1 MLAEIAHLPAVIGKN
16 TGTVGKPRRI
26 CDLNRFL
33 HILDT
38 NHRQYRGE
46 NFLLPDFHFPGYPV
60 KHRRSDKI
68 TLLLHCG
75 VLPAIPEQFRPL
87 SHALLNVK
95 LRSVLMALADNRS
108 KERVVFQPVANLHPV
123 TLTQQDR
130 DQLISHLF
138 LHRYHGASH
147 TALSG
152 RAEGCVNNLAGRSLK
167 ARIRQHNRMIF
178 CACQCL
184 NPLQMSSALLVHI
197 FSHRLRAYK
206 RNRFDIRMLQQAVD
220 DIMRTVNQIE
230 YPLWQSGF
238 LQQLRKT
245 RR

>member
-1 MLAEIAHLPAVIGKN
+1 
-16 TGTVGKPRRI
+16 
-26 CDLNRFL
+26 
-33 HILDT
+33 
-38 NHRQYRGE
+38 
-46 NFLLPDFHFPGYPV
+46 
-60 KHRRSDKI
+60 
-68 TLLLHCG
+68 
-75 VLPAIPEQFRPL
+75 
-87 SHALLNVK
+87 
-95 LRSVLMALADNRS
+95 
-108 KERVVFQPVANLHPV
+108 
-123 TLTQQDR
+123 
-130 DQLISHLF
+130 
-138 LHRYHGASH
+138 
-147 TALSG
+147 
-152 RAEGCVNNLAGRSLK
+152 
-167 ARIRQHNRMIF
+167 MIF